1 MNNSN
6 SNTSNVN
13 NSKVTNF
20 SKSLGLAYSRN
31 GSVQYVPGFSRDSAE
46 RLYEL
51 IQERKGGDQ
60 PLDLRL
66 QWIALLI
73 TLYKKT
79 MLADRNKVLS
89 SLNSAGYKNNI
100 IRKIATLSQGISREN
115 IIEFVTGVSGL
126 STGPLK
132 LTQDDI
138 NKLFPA

>member
-1 MNNSN
+1 MNPL
-6 SNTSNVN
+6 
-13 NSKVTNF
+13 NSKINNF

-31 GSVQYVPGFSRDSAE
+31 GNVQYVPGFNRDSAE
-46 RLYEL
+46 RLYTL

-79 MLADRNKVLS
+79 MLADKNKVIS
-89 SLNSAGYKNNI
+89 MLNSAGYKNNI
-100 IRKIATLSQGISREN
+100 IQKIATLSQGMSRES
-115 IIEFVTGVSGL
+115 IIEFVTGIGAL
-126 STGPLK
+126 SNGPLK
-132 LTQDDI
+132 LTENDI

>member
-1 MNNSN
+1 MNQL
-6 SNTSNVN
+6 
-13 NSKVTNF
+13 NSKVNNF

-31 GSVQYVPGFSRDSAE
+31 GSVQYVPGFNRDSAE
-46 RLYEL
+46 RLYTL

-79 MLADRNKVLS
+79 MLADKNKVLPM
-89 SLNSAGYKNNI
+89 LNSAGYKNNI
-100 IRKIATLSQGISREN
+100 IQKIATLGQGMSRES
-115 IIEFVTGVSGL
+115 IIEFITGVGAL
-126 STGPLK
+126 SNGPLK
-132 LTQDDI
+132 LTENDI

>member
-1 MNNSN
+1 MNPL
-6 SNTSNVN
+6 
-13 NSKVTNF
+13 NSKVNNF

-31 GSVQYVPGFSRDSAE
+31 GSVQYVPGFNRDSAE
-46 RLYEL
+46 RLYTL

-79 MLADRNKVLS
+79 MLADKNKIIPM
-89 SLNSAGYKNNI
+89 LNSAGYKNNI
-100 IRKIATLSQGISREN
+100 IQKIATLGQGMSRES
-115 IIEFVTGVSGL
+115 IIEFITGVGAL
-126 STGPLK
+126 SNGPLK
-132 LTQDDI
+132 LTENDI

>member
-1 MNNSN
+1 MNPL
-6 SNTSNVN
+6 
-13 NSKVTNF
+13 NSKVNNF

-31 GSVQYVPGFSRDSAE
+31 GSVQYVPGFNRDSAE
-46 RLYEL
+46 RLYTL

-79 MLADRNKVLS
+79 MLADKNKVIPM
-89 SLNSAGYKNNI
+89 LNSAGYKNNI
-100 IRKIATLSQGISREN
+100 IQKITTLSQGMSRES
-115 IIEFVTGVSGL
+115 IIEFVRGVGAL
-126 STGPLK
+126 SNGPLK
-132 LTQDDI
+132 LTENDI

>member
-1 MNNSN
+1 MNPL
-6 SNTSNVN
+6 
-13 NSKVTNF
+13 NSKVNNF

-31 GSVQYVPGFSRDSAE
+31 GSVQYVPGFNRDSAE
-46 RLYEL
+46 RLYTL

-79 MLADRNKVLS
+79 MLADKNKIIPM
-89 SLNSAGYKNNI
+89 LNSAGYKNNI
-100 IRKIATLSQGISREN
+100 IKKIATLGQGMSRES
-115 IIEFVTGVSGL
+115 IIEFVTGVGAL
-126 STGPLK
+126 SNGPLK
-132 LTQDDI
+132 LTENDI

>member
-1 MNNSN
+1 MNPL
-6 SNTSNVN
+6 
-13 NSKVTNF
+13 NSKVNNF

-31 GSVQYVPGFSRDSAE
+31 GSVQYVPGFNRDSAE
-46 RLYEL
+46 RLYTL

-79 MLADRNKVLS
+79 MLADKNKVIPM
-89 SLNSAGYKNNI
+89 LNSAGYKNNI
-100 IRKIATLSQGISREN
+100 IQKIATLSQGMSRES
-115 IIEFVTGVSGL
+115 IIEFVTGVGAL
-126 STGPLK
+126 SNGPLK
-132 LTQDDI
+132 LTENDI

>member
-1 MNNSN
+1 MNPL
-6 SNTSNVN
+6 
-13 NSKVTNF
+13 NSKVNNF

-31 GSVQYVPGFSRDSAE
+31 GSVQYVPGFNRDSAE
-46 RLYEL
+46 RLYTL

-66 QWIALLI
+66 QWIIILV

-79 MLADRNKVLS
+79 TLADKNRVIS

-100 IRKIATLSQGISREN
+100 IQKIATLAQGISRES
-115 IIEFVTGVSGL
+115 IVESVRGVGGL
-126 STGPLK
+126 SNGPLK
-132 LTQDDI
+132 LTENDI

>member
-1 MNNSN
+1 MNNIN
-6 SNTSNVN
+6 I
-13 NSKVTNF
+13 F
-20 SKSLGLAYSRN
+20 SKSLGLAYSKN
-31 GSVQYVPGFSRDSAE
+31 GNVHYVPGFNKESAE
-46 RLYEL
+46 RLYAL

-60 PLDLRL
+60 PIDLRL
-66 QWIALLI
+66 QWIALLV

-89 SLNSAGYKNNI
+89 SINSAGYKNNI
-100 IRKIATLSQGISREN
+100 VRKIATLSQGMTRES

-126 STGPLK
+126 SNGPLK

>member
-1 MNNSN
+1 MNPL
-6 SNTSNVN
+6 
-13 NSKVTNF
+13 NSKVNNF

-31 GSVQYVPGFSRDSAE
+31 GSVQYVPGFNRDSAE
-46 RLYEL
+46 RLYTL

-79 MLADRNKVLS
+79 MLADKNKVLPM
-89 SLNSAGYKNNI
+89 LNSAGYKNNI
-100 IRKIATLSQGISREN
+100 IQKIATLGQGMSRES
-115 IIEFVTGVSGL
+115 IIEFVKGVGAL
-126 STGPLK
+126 SNGPLK
-132 LTQDDI
+132 LTENDI

>member
-1 MNNSN
+1 MNPL
-6 SNTSNVN
+6 
-13 NSKVTNF
+13 NSKVNNF

-31 GSVQYVPGFSRDSAE
+31 GSVQYVPGFNRDSAE
-46 RLYEL
+46 RLYTL

-79 MLADRNKVLS
+79 MLADKNKVLPM
-89 SLNSAGYKNNI
+89 LNSAGYKNNI
-100 IRKIATLSQGISREN
+100 IQKIATLGQGMSRES
-115 IIEFVTGVSGL
+115 IIEFVTGVGAL
-126 STGPLK
+126 SNGPLK
-132 LTQDDI
+132 LTENDI

>member
-6 SNTSNVN
+6 SNTFNVN

-20 SKSLGLAYSRN
+20 SKSLGLAFSRN
-31 GSVQYVPGFSRDSAE
+31 GNVQYVPGFSKDSAE
-46 RLYEL
+46 RLYAL
-51 IQERKGGDQ
+51 IQERKGGEQ

-89 SLNSAGYKNNI
+89 TLNSAGYKNNI
-100 IRKIATLSQGISREN
+100 IRKIATLGQGISREN

-126 STGPLK
+126 SNGPLK

>member
-1 MNNSN
+1 MNPL
-6 SNTSNVN
+6 
-13 NSKVTNF
+13 NSKVNNF

-31 GSVQYVPGFSRDSAE
+31 GSVQYVPGFNRDSAE
-46 RLYEL
+46 RLYTL

-79 MLADRNKVLS
+79 ILADKNKVLPM
-89 SLNSAGYKNNI
+89 LNSAGYKNNI
-100 IRKIATLSQGISREN
+100 IQKIATLSQGMSRES
-115 IIEFVTGVSGL
+115 IIEFVTGVGAL
-126 STGPLK
+126 SNGPLK
-132 LTQDDI
+132 LTENDI